1 MTGDNLISKNTRQTT
16 AFSAALLLVFN
27 LLFFAPVEIF
37 LGNVRDLS
45 APIKYVLWGCVP
57 LSAVMMI
64 LLYFILYKVKDKHFY
79 TAISVVWGLGLA
91 FYIQGNFL
99 QINSAQL
106 DGTEQRAGA
115 VSCIINLLIWLV
127 ILAVPHLIQ
136 KFKRDIFPNA
146 VNISSLAIVAIEVLV
161 LILGCWQAAENDV
174 DGRVIEM
181 LSGDNYDYYLSQDDQ
196 YEFSTDHNIIL
207 ILTDEYDSFCF
218 EKAVKNDPQAAEGFK
233 DFTFYSNTI
242 GVFGGS
248 SPSITNI
255 FTGSHTDL
263 DFSNDTL
270 FRTLDSN
277 GYITQLFT
285 SKEIFSHDIF
295 MKYADNCVEY
305 SFGAKDLMN
314 LDKCIYSLA
323 FYKYMPVILKE
334 PFHLGGADINRMTS
348 SSDAYYRV
356 YDYNNLAFY
365 NTIGTDVTYT
375 DSKCFKYIYLFGL
388 HPVRT
393 TSKDLIDH
401 GNTQVSKEEC
411 AEAVNKILCAYL
423 EKLRENGVYDNS
435 DIIIM
440 ADHGCKDND
449 WGKYPTLL
457 IKRSGESFD
466 KMNVSDVPVSYDDMY
481 PTLLYLAGDESADG
495 TVFDLKEGE
504 RTRYFA
510 QTDEYITGPV
520 TR

>member
-1 MTGDNLISKNTRQTT
+1 MAEDSLISKNTKQTVT
-16 AFSAALLLVFN
+16 FASALFFSFN
-27 LLFFAPVEIF
+27 ILFFAPLEIY
-37 LGNVRDLS
+37 LGNMNDISVPL
-45 APIKYVLWGCVP
+45 KYVLWGIAP
-57 LSAVMMI
+57 LTVAVTAI
-64 LLYFILYKVKDKHFY
+64 LFFLLYKTKEKYFY
-79 TAISVVWGLGLA
+79 TAVSVVWGLGLA

-218 EKAVKNDPQAAEGFK
+218 EEAVKNDPQAAEGFK
-233 DFTFYSNTI
+233 DFTFYRNTL
-242 GVFGGS
+242 GVFGES

-255 FTGSHTDL
+255 FTGSHTDM
-263 DFSNDTL
+263 DFSNETL
-270 FRTLDSN
+270 FETLETN
-277 GYITQLFT
+277 GYSVQMFA
-285 SKEIFSHDIF
+285 SKEIFSRYIF
-295 MKYADNCVEY
+295 QKYADNYAEY
-305 SFGAKDLMN
+305 SLEATDLIN
-314 LDKCIYSLA
+314 INKCIYSLA
-323 FYKYMPVILKE
+323 FYKYMPVVFKE
-334 PFHLGGADINRMTS
+334 PFHLDSRDISKMTS
-348 SSDAYYRV
+348 SSSAYYHI
-356 YDYNNLAFY
+356 YDFNNLAFY

-375 DSKCFKYIYLFGL
+375 DTKCFKYIYLFGL

-481 PTLLYLAGDESADG
+481 PTLLYLAGDESSEG

-510 QTDEYITGPV
+510 QTDEYITGSV

>member
-1 MTGDNLISKNTRQTT
+1 MAEDSLISKNTKQTVT
-16 AFSAALLLVFN
+16 FASALFFSFN
-27 LLFFAPVEIF
+27 ILFFAPLEIY
-37 LGNVRDLS
+37 LGNMNDISVPL
-45 APIKYVLWGCVP
+45 KYVLWGIAP
-57 LSAVMMI
+57 LTVAVTAI
-64 LLYFILYKVKDKHFY
+64 LFFLLYKTKEKYFY
-79 TAISVVWGLGLA
+79 TAVSVVWGLGLA

-106 DGTEQRAGA
+106 DGTEQRAGG

-218 EKAVKNDPQAAEGFK
+218 EEAVKNDPQAAEGFK

-255 FTGSHTDL
+255 FTGSHTDM
-263 DFSNDTL
+263 DFSNETL
-270 FRTLDSN
+270 FETLETN
-277 GYITQLFT
+277 GYSVQMFA
-285 SKEIFSHDIF
+285 SKEIFSRYIF
-295 MKYADNCVEY
+295 QKYADNYAEY
-305 SFGAKDLMN
+305 SLEATDLIN
-314 LDKCIYSLA
+314 INKCIYSLA
-323 FYKYMPVILKE
+323 FYKYMPVVFKE
-334 PFHLGGADINRMTS
+334 PFHLDSRDISKMTS
-348 SSDAYYRV
+348 SSSAYYHI
-356 YDYNNLAFY
+356 YDFNNLAFY

-375 DSKCFKYIYLFGL
+375 DTKCFKYIYLFGL

-481 PTLLYLAGDESADG
+481 PTLLYLAGDESSEG

>member
-115 VSCIINLLIWLV
+115 MKCIINLFIWLI
-127 ILAVPHLIQ
+127 ILAVPHLIFR
-136 KFKRDIFPNA
+136 FKKAAFPN
-146 VNISSLAIVAIEVLV
+146 VVVISSMAITIIEVLV
-161 LILGCWQAAENDV
+161 LILTYWVTAENDI

-181 LSGDNYDYYLSQDDQ
+181 LSNDNYDYYLSQDDQ

-218 EKAVKNDPQAAEGFK
+218 EEAVKNDPQAAEGFK
-233 DFTFYSNTI
+233 DFTFYRNTL
-242 GVFGGS
+242 GVFGDS

-255 FTGSHTDL
+255 FTGSHTDM
-263 DFSNDTL
+263 DFSNETL
-270 FRTLDSN
+270 FETLETN
-277 GYITQLFT
+277 GYSVQMFA
-285 SKEIFSHDIF
+285 SKEIFSRYIF
-295 MKYADNCVEY
+295 QKYADNYAEY
-305 SFGAKDLMN
+305 SLEATDLIN
-314 LDKCIYSLA
+314 INKCIYSLA
-323 FYKYMPVILKE
+323 FYKYMPVVFKE
-334 PFHLGGADINRMTS
+334 PFHLDSRDISKMTS
-348 SSDAYYRV
+348 SSSAYYHI
-356 YDYNNLAFY
+356 YDFNNLAFY

-375 DSKCFKYIYLFGL
+375 DTKCFKYIYLFGL

-481 PTLLYLAGDESADG
+481 PTLLYLAGGESADG

-510 QTDEYITGPV
+510 QTDEYITGSV